1 MFGNLRNVPE
11 RLRRA
16 NPLPEN
22 VKTSAT
28 GDAGRDG
35 YTCLS
40 RAERETGVRPPAGGG
55 TRVDWPPK
63 SDAEDYVP

>member
-1 MFGNLRNVPE
+1 MFGHLRNVPE
-11 RLRRA
+11 HIRPA

-22 VKTSAT
+22 AKNAAT

-40 RAERETGVRPPAGGG
+40 RADRETGVRPPAGGG

-63 SDAEDYVP
+63 SDGEDYAD

>member
-1 MFGNLRNVPE
+1 MFGKLRNVPE
-11 RLRRA
+11 AVRPA
-16 NPLPEN
+16 NPLPGN
-22 VKTSAT
+22 DKASAT

-40 RAERETGVRPPAGGG
+40 RADRDTGVRPPAGGG

-63 SDAEDYVP
+63 ADAEEYAP

>member
-1 MFGNLRNVPE
+1 MFGHLRNVPE
-11 RLRRA
+11 RVRPA
-16 NPLPEN
+16 NPLPQN
-22 VKTSAT
+22 DMTAAT

-40 RAERETGVRPPAGGG
+40 RADRSTGVRPPAGGG

-63 SDAEDYVP
+63 ADREDYAD

>member
-1 MFGNLRNVPE
+1 MFG
-11 RLRRA
+11 RLRKVPKRVRPS

-22 VKTSAT
+22 DKTSAT

-40 RAERETGVRPPAGGG
+40 RADRVTGVRPPAGGG

-63 SDAEDYVP
+63 GDDEDYAD

>member
-1 MFGNLRNVPE
+1 MFGTRRNVPE
-11 RLRRA
+11 RVRPA
-16 NPLPEN
+16 DPLPEN
-22 VKTSAT
+22 SKIGAT

-40 RAERETGVRPPAGGG
+40 RADRVTSVRPPAGGG

-63 SDAEDYVP
+63 GDGEDYAP

>member
-11 RLRRA
+11 AVRPA
-16 NPLPEN
+16 NPLPDN
-22 VKTSAT
+22 QKTSAT

-40 RAERETGVRPPAGGG
+40 RADRETGVRPPAGGG
-55 TRVDWPPK
+55 TRVDWPPE
-63 SDAEDYVP
+63 SDGEDYAP

>member
-1 MFGNLRNVPE
+1 MFGRLRNVPE
-11 RLRRA
+11 KIEPE
-16 NPLPEN
+16 NPLPAN
-22 VKTSAT
+22 RKVTAT

-40 RAERETGVRPPAGGG
+40 RADRETGVRPSAGGL

-63 SDAEDYVP
+63 TDSEDYAP

>member
-11 RLRRA
+11 KVRPA
-16 NPLPEN
+16 NPLPAN
-22 VKTSAT
+22 DKRSAT

-40 RAERETGVRPPAGGG
+40 RAERETGVRPPAGGA

>member
-11 RLRRA
+11 RLKPA
-16 NPLPEN
+16 NPLPAN
-22 VKTSAT
+22 KQISAT

-40 RAERETGVRPPAGGG
+40 RADRLTGVRPPAGGG

-63 SDAEDYVP
+63 SDQEDYAP